1 MSEVGLPESNSGD
14 SLDSRLERLWK
25 ENVGDLHTGLKRGQQ
40 VAHFRIRALLGCG
53 AFGFVYLADDTKTS
67 HRKA

>member
-25 ENVGDLHTGLKRGQQ
+25 ENVGDLHTGL
-40 VAHFRIRALLGCG
+40 A
-53 AFGFVYLADDTKTS
+53 
-67 HRKA
+67 